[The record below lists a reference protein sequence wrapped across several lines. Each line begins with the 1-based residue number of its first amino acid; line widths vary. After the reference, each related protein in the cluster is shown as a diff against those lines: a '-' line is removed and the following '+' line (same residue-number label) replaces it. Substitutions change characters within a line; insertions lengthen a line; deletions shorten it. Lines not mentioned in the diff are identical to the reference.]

1 MYFYCYE
8 TTIGSITLVEE
19 NNKIIALNLNSAI
32 SPQGGLQQE
41 TPLLQKA
48 HKQLAEYLNG
58 TRSSFELPLAPQG
71 TPFQQQVWQALQAIP
86 YGSTATYKE
95 IAIAVGNPK
104 GCRAVGMANNK
115 NPIGIIIPCHRV
127 IGSNGKLT
135 GYAGGLDTKQI
146 LLDLEKKHK

>member
-8 TTIGSITLVEE
+8 TIIGSITLAEE
-19 NNKIIALNLNSAI
+19 NNKIIALNLNSTI

-58 TRSSFELPLAPQG
+58 TRSSFELPLAPRG
-71 TPFQQQVWQALQAIP
+71 TPFQQQVWQALQAIS
-86 YGSTATYKE
+86 YGTTATYKE
-95 IAIAVGNPK
+95 IALAVGNPK

-135 GYAGGLDTKQI
+135 GYAGGLDTKQK